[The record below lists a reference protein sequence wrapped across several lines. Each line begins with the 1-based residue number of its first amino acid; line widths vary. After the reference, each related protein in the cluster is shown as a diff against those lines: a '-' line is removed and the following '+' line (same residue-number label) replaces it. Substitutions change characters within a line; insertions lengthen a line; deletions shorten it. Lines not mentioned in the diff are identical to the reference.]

1 MRSVDI
7 SGDEM
12 EQELDYEQ
20 VEEILADAECE
31 TSAAELQAMLC
42 GLLAA
47 GVDAK
52 NSRWLST
59 VAPLIA
65 GDRPLTDA
73 LTSLSKQLFGWS
85 LSQISQQDALAPMLL
100 PDDSYPAIDQLEALA
115 EWCEGFLLGFGLQT
129 SNQTIDN
136 HEVREALT
144 DIAEIS
150 QLDSNAEENDE
161 TQSALFTLVEH
172 IKVAVQVIY
181 WEMVMKQVNVGG
193 GKTPQRTLH

>member
-12 EQELDYEQ
+12 EQEVDYEQ
-20 VEEILADAECE
+20 VEEILADADCE

-52 NSRWLST
+52 NNSWLST

-65 GDRPLTDA
+65 GDQPLTEA
-73 LTSLSKQLFGWS
+73 VKTLSKQLFGWS
-85 LSQISQQDALAPMLL
+85 SSQISQQDALAPMLL

-193 GKTPQRTLH
+193 DTTPQRTLH